1 MGVEDRKE
9 RERQARRAE
18 IMCAAEAL
26 FSERGYHEVT
36 MEAIAERAE
45 LSKGAVYLYFASKE
59 ELFFS
64 LLRDRAL
71 AFLGTLES
79 AMQEPGSFIERL
91 TCMVQRYF
99 AFFEKHR
106 PFFKLIH
113 AEKSRM
119 DAQVADEF
127 RREVTELFARFIDF
141 WERVMETGKRE
152 GVLRDLPA
160 IHLVHCLA
168 GMLDSFVFHWVHVGT
183 EPSLVSESE
192 AVVDLFLR
200 GGGK

>member
-18 IMCAAEAL
+18 ILTAAEAL
-26 FSERGYHEVT
+26 FSERGFHEVT

-59 ELFFS
+59 ELFFT
-64 LLRDRAL
+64 LMRDRAL
-71 AFLGTLES
+71 SFLATLEA
-79 AMQEPGSFIERL
+79 AMQEPGSFIDRL
-91 TCMVQRYF
+91 TCMVRHYF

-106 PFFKLIH
+106 PFIRLIH

-127 RREVTELFARFIDF
+127 RREITDLFRRFVVF
-141 WERVMETGKRE
+141 WERVMEMGKKE
-152 GVLRDLPA
+152 GVLRDVPA

-168 GMLDSFVFHWVHVGT
+168 GMLDSFVFHCVTVGA
-183 EPSLVSESE
+183 EPSLVAQSE
-192 AVVDLFLR
+192 AAVDLFLH